1 MNPNLSRLAAAALFA
16 ATFLAGCATTP
27 SAPGAKPAGA
37 SDASLLAAAQP
48 AITAANAEWPG
59 AMRSRDASALAAPF
73 AETGALVTAGGKAIS
88 GRAAIERYYRE
99 AFEHSPPILDG
110 EIVDDGMATSG
121 NLVYVWGH
129 GNYTVE
135 HTPGQ
140 ASANSGYFLTVW
152 QADEAGNWKVV
163 RHLVF

>member
-1 MNPNLSRLAAAALFA
+1 MSANTPKLAVAALFA
-16 ATFLAGCATTP
+16 ATLLAGCATTP
-27 SAPGAKPAGA
+27 SAP
-37 SDASLLAAAQP
+37 AAQP
-48 AITAANAEWPG
+48 AGGSDANLIAAARPAIAAANTEWPG
-59 AMRSRDASALAAPF
+59 AMRSRDAATLAAPF

-99 AFEHSPPILDG
+99 AFERSPPILDG

-152 QADEAGNWKVV
+152 QADQAGNWKIV